1 MGSIRRLV
9 AQRHLATLVCAAAL
23 LLRLLVPG
31 GYMVSEA
38 SGWPTIV
45 LCPQV
50 GPAPLV
56 SHAGAPVIM
65 AHGDR
70 QYMMQQAHTGDHVM
84 SGKHGKSDGHGEAEM
99 PCVFTGLLAAALAAT
114 DPILLAALIAFIV
127 ATAFTGILL
136 PRLAEPARIRPPLR
150 GPPAVL

>member
-1 MGSIRRLV
+1 VGSIRRLV
-9 AQRHLATLVCAAAL
+9 AQRYIATLVCAAAL
-23 LLRLLVPG
+23 LVRLLIPG
-31 GYMVSEA
+31 GYMVSEG

-45 LCPQV
+45 LCPQA
-50 GPAPLV
+50 GPAPLD
-56 SHAGAPVIM
+56 SHASAPVIT
-65 AHGDR
+65 AHGER
-70 QYMMQQAHTGDHVM
+70 QDMMQQAHTGDHIM
-84 SGKHGKSDGHGEAEM
+84 SAKHGRTNGHGKAEM
-99 PCVFTGLLAAALAAT
+99 PCVFTALSAAVLAAT